1 MASESLKLTVFSV
14 QEVFVA
20 VTTAA
25 ALSYAML
32 STFPNQHLLPTK
44 WHSATTKHTVN
55 ATSLLTS
62 FSSLSFFLKK
72 IYFGL
77 PK

>member
-1 MASESLKLTVFSV
+1 MHRYHPRKFINLASESLKLTVFSV
-14 QEVFVA
+14 QEVFIA

-44 WHSATTKHTVN
+44 
-55 ATSLLTS
+55 
-62 FSSLSFFLKK
+62 
-72 IYFGL
+72 
-77 PK
+77 